1 MSRKILCYSNLNTIF
16 KTELNKYLEYPVI
29 TATKGLEQMINAAS
43 VSYIGINM
51 GDLVRKAVPEWQESS
66 WKFRCYLQMKKI
78 LREYAPKSEQERMV
92 ISSFQRN
99 MNDVMRSIL
108 ALEEAEVYPQY
119 LDEKLAEYK
128 IFKYIWMRMEEE
140 IPELASM
147 NSAFQYQYTT
157 KDAITKLIN
166 DFLEKEDSSRRVAK
180 IDKIVLLG
188 FYYITPLQKR
198 LIDGIENAS
207 IELVFLNC
215 YNSKYPKLYDVWMR
229 CYDLAYNDNNW
240 YGKKLPDETETDI
253 GKIFAGEVLTDAF
266 RNVNIIEYKNDL
278 AFVNDITRILDE
290 ERTIFASNKKEA
302 NNILKEFYPEM
313 YKKKHILS
321 YPIGQFIYYLHSMW
335 DGTLQQVC
343 LDMNALR
350 HCFASGWLVVDGI
363 RAQEYAGV
371 LDKMEVYFKNCHTAT
386 EWKSRLINLRDAK
399 FAVQVFDKAP
409 KGVPEENSRWHQ
421 IVGNPFAKF
430 SVFNESYEDI
440 RKVVTL
446 VLHLIH
452 MAEVLFGNGEE
463 INLSNHMVQLKKILT
478 EQGKSAAVYDEEKAI
493 IQELLNSI
501 ENPKSKAVEC
511 FPDDVCDAMQI
522 LLGGGFEE
530 EDEDEIS
537 RLSINALIQIEA
549 FTIHTQKKIHIC
561 MCDENS
567 MPGKNAEYSWPISEH
582 FLNGLHIP
590 DGANGNNLLKLYRFY
605 VESKGLSNR
614 YLISEALKLEDVE
627 LSWIS
632 QKENKKIEK
641 SIYLRLID
649 DASKKIIRKAEYEQE
664 DIMTL
669 IRSVKEED
677 PKTIGLKGTV
687 TIPEEVQMDYL
698 LCSHRYFYGY
708 VLETMPSYNS
718 EFQYNFLIASL
729 IKTLAKVSAVRVDEL
744 QDEVFKM
751 FPYLRDIEKQQILDY
766 VYIPKEDTKTYM
778 MDSVIYP
785 GERLEM
791 HFLNKQVKELAL
803 ERYKAYEKALAEHE
817 NIVFEVDLEKCKYC
831 PHINYCRQFSLMD
844 TGA

>member
-1 MSRKILCYSNLNTIF
+1 MAAVLFATSPYVNADEQPVRKSVYTTVHKDQAKAGERNLFKQQQMREHLRHSKSFLNYRQSVNPDPVVNFIPQARVAAECEIIGTVINATNWGADEYGKPAIKYGIYSMKPASDNAM
-16 KTELNKYLEYPVI
+16 TELALH
-29 TATKGLEQMINAAS
+29 T
-43 VSYIGINM
+43 NM
-51 GDLVRKAVPEWQESS
+51 CANGGGVLV
-66 WKFRCYLQMKKI
+66 
-78 LREYAPKSEQERMV
+78 
-92 ISSFQRN
+92 
-99 MNDVMRSIL
+99 
-108 ALEEAEVYPQY
+108 
-119 LDEKLAEYK
+119 
-128 IFKYIWMRMEEE
+128 
-140 IPELASM
+140 
-147 NSAFQYQYTT
+147 
-157 KDAITKLIN
+157 
-166 DFLEKEDSSRRVAK
+166 
-180 IDKIVLLG
+180 G
-188 FYYITPLQKR
+188 
-198 LIDGIENAS
+198 
-207 IELVFLNC
+207 
-215 YNSKYPKLYDVWMR
+215 
-229 CYDLAYNDNNW
+229 
-240 YGKKLPDETETDI
+240 
-253 GKIFAGEVLTDAF
+253 
-266 RNVNIIEYKNDL
+266 
-278 AFVNDITRILDE
+278 
-290 ERTIFASNKKEA
+290 
-302 NNILKEFYPEM
+302 
-313 YKKKHILS
+313 
-321 YPIGQFIYYLHSMW
+321 
-335 DGTLQQVC
+335 
-343 LDMNALR
+343 
-350 HCFASGWLVVDGI
+350 DGI

-371 LDKMEVYFKNCHTAT
+371 LDKMEVYFKNCHTAG

-399 FAVQVFDKAP
+399 FAVQVFDKTP
-409 KGVPEENSRWHQ
+409 EGVPEENSRWHQ

-446 VLHLIH
+446 VIHLIH

-463 INLSNHMVQLKKILT
+463 LNLSNHLVQLKKILT

-537 RLSINALIQIEA
+537 HLSINALIQIEA
-549 FTIHTQKKIHIC
+549 FTIHTQDKIHIC

-567 MPGKNAEYSWPISEH
+567 MPGKNAEYPWPISEH
-582 FLNGLHIP
+582 FLKELHIP
-590 DGANGNNLLKLYRFY
+590 DGANGNDLLKLYRFY

-614 YLISEALKLEDVE
+614 YLISEALKSEDVE

-632 QKENKKIEK
+632 QKENQEIEK

-649 DASKKIIRKAEYEQE
+649 DASQKKIRKAEYEQE

-669 IRSVKEED
+669 LRSVKEEAPEVID
-677 PKTIGLKGTV
+677 LKGTDA
-687 TIPEEVQMDYL
+687 IPEEVQMDYL
-698 LCSHRYFYGY
+698 LCPNRYFYGY

-729 IKTLAKVSAVRVDEL
+729 IKTFAKVSSVRVDEL

-766 VYIPKEDTKTYM
+766 VYIPKEDTKAYTV
-778 MDSVIYP
+778 DSVIYP

-803 ERYKAYEKALAEHE
+803 ERYKAYENALAEHE
-817 NIVFEVDLEKCKYC
+817 DIVFEVDSEKCKYC